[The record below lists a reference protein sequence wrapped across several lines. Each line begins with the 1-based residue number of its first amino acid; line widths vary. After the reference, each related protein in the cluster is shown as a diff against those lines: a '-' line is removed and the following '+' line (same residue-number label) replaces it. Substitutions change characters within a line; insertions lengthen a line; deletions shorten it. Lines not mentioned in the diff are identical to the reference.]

1 MRIGMRETW
10 RTGSAGAIVLGGLL
24 TLISGINGGG
34 DALARASR
42 RAARAE
48 LTKIAQD
55 ATLAQQAAK
64 AEADG
69 YTEAAKRF
77 YNALNYQEALGMAEK
92 ALSADPNHQE
102 AQELARF
109 IRSILGIRSDMV
121 KANLEQF
128 AEQKRVK
135 IQESL
140 MELEWA
146 LNRGKKFKDDAD
158 RVQPGDEERARDAKL
173 SRKLADLDRAAEQ
186 FKRVVE
192 IIKWMP
198 YQVNLDNEEREAKFL
213 LEESRRMH
221 AKLEEGLRVE
231 KRRRAVEQARQQ
243 QGREMGFLAERIK
256 KLLAMAKIQYSRL
269 RLEECEEICERIL
282 EFDPLNQAAK
292 ALLHDAKLRRHQIRD
307 DELYE
312 SLSHEWRGTMNNLAE
327 STIPYHR
334 RIRYPSD
341 WDQILRRVETAGR
354 IMIESEPEWAR
365 GIRRKLE
372 RKVSFEFVD
381 TPLSEA
387 IQFLQTLT
395 KINMILDP
403 SAVEMRGNTPINL
416 KVANMTLNLAL
427 DWILRLA
434 DLDYALK
441 DSALFISTRERL
453 REDVTL
459 RIYDVRDLTEEVPN
473 YPGPDLQ
480 LQSPGA
486 GGGGGGLVV
495 VAAVDEEIMTATT
508 LAEMIRERVR
518 PEEWAAELGT
528 SIEERGGK
536 LVVMQRPEVHRLIDR
551 LLESFRATQK
561 LLITVEGRFLE
572 IREGFFEE
580 IGIDWGNSIDPGSAP
595 YLSGAGFPTPNQFAG
610 GSIASDT
617 MPDLPGIPPPPHDVY
632 PGILPQPGNV
642 DIFGPGVMHVVGAV
656 SNYSNEP
663 GYSVNPNYSPESTTI
678 GRTRASSDM
687 LSQGLNLQFRF
698 MGEIEL
704 QAFVHALKVR
714 EAYSQLSAPRLTVF
728 NTQRAHMFVA
738 TQSSFIADYEVSSN
752 MWDPIIRQFLQGV
765 VFDVKPI
772 VSADRRYITLELRPS
787 TAELINLEEQILSAW
802 MILGT
807 GVTAAPYR
815 FDFPIQFPVIRLRK
829 LRTTVTIPDGGIILL
844 GGMMK
849 NIKWRS
855 ETGVPFLSNLPV
867 LGRLFR
873 WDVTDNE
880 RTNLSVLVT
889 ARLLLFEE
897 EEKKR

>member
-1 MRIGMRETW
+1 MREM
-10 RTGSAGAIVLGGLL
+10 RTVWDFGKRSRAAGVIVLGVLL
-24 TLISGINGGG
+24 ALIGGEG

-42 RAARAE
+42 RGARAE
-48 LTKIAQD
+48 LAKIAED

-69 YTEAAKRF
+69 YCEAAKRF
-77 YNALNYQEALGMAEK
+77 STALNYEEALDMAEK

-109 IRSILGIRSDMV
+109 VRSILGIRSDIV

-146 LNRGKKFKDDAD
+146 LNRGKKFRDDAE
-158 RVQPGDEERARDAKL
+158 RVQPGDEERAKDAIL
-173 SRKLADLDRAAEQ
+173 SRKLADLDRAIEQ
-186 FKRVVE
+186 FRRVVE

-198 YQVNLDNEEREAKFL
+198 YQVHLDNEEREAKFL
-213 LEESRRMH
+213 LEECRRMH
-221 AKLEEGLRVE
+221 ARLEEHLRVE
-231 KRRRAVEQARQQ
+231 KRKTATAQARRQ
-243 QGREMGFLAERIK
+243 QGRELSFLAERIK
-256 KLLAMAKIQYSRL
+256 KLLTMAEIQYSRF

-292 ALLHDAKLRRHQIRD
+292 ALLYDAKLRRHQIRGE
-307 DELYE
+307 ELYE
-312 SLSHEWRGTMNNLAE
+312 AHRHEWRGTINNLEE
-327 STIPYHR
+327 STIPYHQ
-334 RIRYPSD
+334 RIRYPSN
-341 WDQILRRVETAGR
+341 WDKILRRVETAGR

-365 GIRRKLE
+365 DIRHKLE

-403 SAVEMRGNTPINL
+403 NAVEMRGNTPINL

-434 DLDYALK
+434 DLNYALR

-453 REDVTL
+453 RTAVTL
-459 RIYDVRDLTEEVPN
+459 RIYDVRDLTEDVPD

-480 LQSPGA
+480 LQAPGVGGVGGA
-486 GGGGGGLVV
+486 GGIMIVD
-495 VAAVDEEIMTATT
+495 VDEEEQVTAST

-536 LVVMQRPEVHRLIDR
+536 LVVMQRPEVHRLIDK

-561 LLITVEGRFLE
+561 LLVTVEGRFLE

-580 IGIDWGNSIDPGSAP
+580 IGIDWGNNLDPGSAP
-595 YLSGAGFPTPNQFAG
+595 YLTGGAGWPAPNDFAG
-610 GSIASDT
+610 APLSSDT
-617 MPDLPGIPPPPHDVY
+617 LTNDIS

-656 SNYSNEP
+656 ANYSYQP
-663 GYSVNPNYSPESTTI
+663 AYSISPNYSPEASVI
-678 GRTRASSDM
+678 GGTLSGGSDM
-687 LSQGLNLQFRF
+687 LRQGLNLGFRF
-698 MGEIEL
+698 LGEIEL

-714 EAYSQLSAPRLTVF
+714 EAYSQLCAPRLTVF

-738 TQSSFIADYEVSSN
+738 MQSSFIADYEVSSD

-772 VSADRRYITLELRPS
+772 VSADRRYITLELRPA
-787 TAELINLEEQILSAW
+787 TAELIELQERILSAW
-802 MILGT
+802 MIIGG
-807 GVTAAPYR
+807 GVVAAAER

-829 LRTTVTIPDGGIILL
+829 LRTTVTIPDGGILLL

-849 NIKWRS
+849 NIRWRA

-889 ARLLLFEE
+889 ARLIIFEE